1 MELGLKGKRAVV
13 LASSRGLGYA
23 CALGLAREGCDL
35 VITSRSQDHVD
46 AAAARIR
53 EETGA
58 RVVAVAADVSSEEG
72 VRLPVQR
79 CIEEFGGVDIAVHNA
94 GGPPP
99 GNFGAVK
106 SEQWY
111 KAFDQNLMSFV
122 WLVQAVRPS
131 METNGWGRIIAIT
144 AISIKQPIPTLV
156 LSNAMRTAVLG
167 TVRTLVKEVTPK
179 GINVNVVAPGRIS
192 TERIEELDQAT
203 AARTGKS
210 IEQVRKESLATIPAG
225 RLGDPQEF
233 ANMVVFLASEAASYV
248 NGAVVQVDGGMLDAL
263 Q

>member
-13 LASSRGLGYA
+13 LAASRGLGYA
-23 CALGLAREGCDL
+23 CALGLAREGCNL

-53 EETGA
+53 EETGV
-58 RVVAVAADVSSEEG
+58 RVIAVAADVSSEEG
-72 VRLPVQR
+72 INSPVQR

-99 GNFGAVK
+99 GNFGAVNT
-106 SEQWY
+106 EQWY

-122 WLVQAVRPS
+122 WMVKAVRPS
-131 METNGWGRIIAIT
+131 MEANGWGRILAIT
-144 AISIKQPIPTLV
+144 ALSIKQPIPTLV

-179 GINVNVVAPGRIS
+179 GINVNVIAPGRIS
-192 TERIEELDQAT
+192 TERIEELDQA
-203 AARTGKS
+203 AATRTGKS

-225 RLGDPQEF
+225 RLGDPEEF

>member
-1 MELGLKGKRAVV
+1 MDLGLKGKRAVV

-35 VITSRSQDHVD
+35 VVTSRSQDHVD
-46 AAAARIR
+46 AAAVRIR
-53 EETGA
+53 EETGV
-58 RVVAVAADVSSEEG
+58 RVVAVVADVSSEEG

-79 CIEEFGGVDIAVHNA
+79 AIDEFGGVDIAVHNA

-99 GNFGAVK
+99 GNFGGV
-106 SEQWY
+106 STEQWY

-131 METNGWGRIIAIT
+131 MEASGWGRIVAIT

-167 TVRTLVKEVTPK
+167 TVRTLVKELTPK
-179 GINVNVVAPGRIS
+179 GINVNVVAPGRIA
-192 TERIEELDQAT
+192 TERIEELDQAA

-210 IEQVRKESLATIPAG
+210 IEQVRKDSLATIPAG